1 MYSVEERW
9 EIRGHLHFWWV
20 KVGMGHVWQFTGQTF
35 VSMEATVAQVSYFY
49 ILIQHI
55 SSVLYIKDTP
65 VSGVQVKS
73 SS

>member
-1 MYSVEERW
+1 VLRRW
-9 EIRGHLHFWWV
+9 GREVRVRIHFWWV

-55 SSVLYIKDTP
+55 SSVLKIKDTH

-73 SS
+73 ST